1 MIISSLI
8 FGMINGNAQEVLTAG
23 LNGAGK
29 AVTVCIGFSGMMC
42 FWSGVLALS
51 EKSGVSDALAK
62 LLSPVL
68 GRVFGKDNPAL
79 PHIVMNITANMLG
92 MGNAATPAGIS
103 AMKELDKENNS
114 AYPDRKMAV
123 FAVMNTASVQII
135 PTTVIS
141 MRAAS
146 GSENPFAVLI
156 PIWITSVIS
165 LIFAVT
171 AAIYIQGGVRDVPD
185 CSSVHNTVHN
195 MLP

>member
-1 MIISSLI
+1 MIISSLV
-8 FGMINGNAQEVLTAG
+8 FGLINGNVQEVLTAG

-42 FWSGVLALS
+42 FWAGVLALS
-51 EKSGVSDALAK
+51 EKSGISKALSR
-62 LLSPVL
+62 LLSPL
-68 GRVFGKDNPAL
+68 LCRIFGKDNPAL

-92 MGNAATPAGIS
+92 MGNAATPAGIC

-114 AYPDRKMAV
+114 TYPNRKMAV

-141 MRAAS
+141 MRAAA
-146 GSENPFAVLI
+146 GSPDPFGVLI
-156 PIWITSVIS
+156 PIWITSLFS
-165 LIFAVT
+165 LMASVT
-171 AAIYIQGGVRDVPD
+171 AAIYIKGGVCDGAG